1 MDSNED
7 FEQEEERVSQLED
20 RTMKIIESEEK
31 KEKRLKKSKQ
41 ILRDLRDTIKRI
53 KISAV
58 AVPVGDVRE
67 KGAERI

>member
-1 MDSNED
+1 
-7 FEQEEERVSQLED
+7 
-20 RTMKIIESEEK
+20 MKIIESEEK

-53 KISAV
+53 KISAG